1 MKHRRVLKIGSLL
14 LVLALVFSFAC
25 APTEEVEEPAKVI
38 TIGTMNLPTGL
49 NVFQTTGNVY
59 YGLIAW
65 VYDSLY
71 QIGPD
76 DVIEPNLCENME
88 ISPDALTYTM
98 TIRDNATWWDGTPV
112 TAEDIVFSYD
122 YIVGNDLSWYASIC
136 TQIKEWKVI
145 DDYTVEMILYEP
157 VNPDWLKYNP
167 LYIVPIIPKQVW
179 QDMTAEEA
187 LEELPLEKTHGSGP
201 YQVAEFVREEYLRL
215 RATPSAKEVLGVN
228 IDEYIIKGY
237 ADASVMLQDFK
248 AGNIDGIYGGVDFK
262 AVKALEQVPEAT
274 IADLAPMVFDQIV
287 FNFWASA
294 WARGGDSHPHPA
306 LKNVKVRQA
315 LDWCLDEEIAAEV
328 AHGKYGVPGCP
339 YLAPYFRDFSNTELD
354 CRGYDLDKAR
364 QLLDAAGY
372 VDTDGDGIRETA
384 EGLPLNFDVYVDSG
398 TPYELDVA
406 TVWARETEK
415 VGIHLNISAM
425 DGDTLWDTMNP
436 NGDFDMAFWGWSG
449 DPDPHY
455 LLCTMT
461 CEQACSGGWSEGG
474 FCNEELDKAYE
485 QAALVQTREERRA
498 LYWKMQEIMQR
509 EVPYITF
516 DYYGNLC
523 AFRNDKVVMDLQF
536 LRGLGSYG
544 IVSKMFAINA
554 DTVS

>member
-25 APTEEVEEPAKVI
+25 APTGEVEQPEKVI

-71 QIGPD
+71 ELGPE
-76 DVIEPNLCENME
+76 DVARPNLAKNIE
-88 ISPDALTYTM
+88 ISADRLTYTI
-98 TIRDNATWWDGTPV
+98 TIRDDATWWDGTPL
-112 TAEDIVFSYD
+112 TAEDVAFTYN
-122 YIVGNDLSWYASIC
+122 YIVDNDLSWYASIC
-136 TQIKEWKVI
+136 SQIQGWKVI
-145 DDYTVEMILYEP
+145 DDYTVEMTLKEQ

-167 LYIVPIIPKQVW
+167 FYIVPIIPKHVW
-179 QDMTAEEA
+179 QDIAPEEA
-187 LEELPLEKTHGSGP
+187 LGELPLEMTHGSGP
-201 YQVAEFVREEYLRL
+201 YQVVEFVPDEYIRL
-215 RATPSAKEVLGVN
+215 DASQFAKEVLGAN

-248 AGNIDGIYGGVDFK
+248 AGNIDAVYGGVDFK
-262 AVKALEQVPEAT
+262 MAKALEPVSEVT
-274 IADLAPMVFDQIV
+274 IADLAAMVFDQVV
-287 FNFWASA
+287 FNCWDNA

-306 LKNVKVRQA
+306 LKDIRVKQA
-315 LDWCLDEEIAAEV
+315 LDWCLDEEVAAEI
-328 AHGKYGVPGCP
+328 AHGKFGIPGCA
-339 YLAPYFRDFSNTELD
+339 YLAPYFKDFANSELD
-354 CRGYDLDKAR
+354 CRGYDLDKAS
-364 QLLDAAGY
+364 QILDEAGY
-372 VDTDGDGIRETA
+372 LDTDGDGIRETA
-384 EGLPLNFDVYVDSG
+384 EGLPLKFDVYVDAG

-406 TVWARETEK
+406 TVWSRETEK
-415 VGIHLNISAM
+415 VGIQLDISAL
-425 DGDTLWDTMNP
+425 DSETLWDVMNP
-436 NGDFDMAFWGWSG
+436 NGDFDMAFWGWAG

-461 CEQACSGGWSEGG
+461 CEQAAPGGWSESGY
-474 FCNEELDKAYE
+474 CNPELDEAYE

-498 LYWKMQEIMQR
+498 LYWKMQELIQR
-509 EVPYITF
+509 DVPYITWA
-516 DYYGNLC
+516 YYGNLC
-523 AFRNDKVVMDLQF
+523 AFRNDKVVMDLEL

-544 IVSKMFAINA
+544 IVSKMFAITA

>member
-1 MKHRRVLKIGSLL
+1 MKHRRLLKIGSLL

-25 APTEEVEEPAKVI
+25 APTEEVKQPEKVI
-38 TIGTMNLPTGL
+38 TIGTMDLPVGL

-65 VYDSLY
+65 IYDSLY
-71 QIGPD
+71 QLGPED
-76 DVIEPNLCENME
+76 IIEPNLCTNME
-88 ISPDALTYTM
+88 ISSDALTYTM
-98 TIRDNATWWDGTPV
+98 TIRDNATWWDGVPL
-112 TAEDIVFSYD
+112 TAEDVVFSYD

-136 TQIKEWKVI
+136 TQIKEWKLI

-167 LYIVPIIPKQVW
+167 LYIVPIIPKHIW
-179 QDMTAEEA
+179 QDITADEA
-187 LEELPLEKTHGSGP
+187 LEELPLEKTSGSGP
-201 YQVAEFVREEYLRL
+201 YQVVEFVRDEYLRL
-215 RATPSAKEVLGVN
+215 EASPLAKEEGAN

-248 AGNIDGIYGGVDFK
+248 AGNIDAIYGGVDFK
-262 AVKALEQVPEAT
+262 AVKALEPVPEVT
-274 IADLAPMVFDQIV
+274 IADLAPMVFDQVI
-287 FNFWASA
+287 FNFWSSA
-294 WARGGDSHPHPA
+294 WAKGEDSHPHPA

-315 LDWCLDEEIAAEV
+315 LDWCLDEEVAAEV

-339 YLAPYFRDFSNTELD
+339 YLAPYFQDFSNTELD

-364 QLLDAAGY
+364 QLLDEAGY
-372 VDTDGDGIRETA
+372 LDTDGDGIRETA
-384 EGLPLNFDVYVDSG
+384 EGLPLKFDVYVDAG

-415 VGIHLNISAM
+415 VGIQLDISAM
-425 DGDTLWDTMNP
+425 DSDTLWDVMNP
-436 NGDFDMAFWGWSG
+436 NGDFDLAFWGWSG

-461 CEQACSGGWSEGG
+461 CEQAAPGGWSEGG
-474 FCNEELDKAYE
+474 FCNAELDEAYG

-498 LYWKMQEIMQR
+498 LYWRMQEIMQD
-509 EVPYITF
+509 EVAYITF
-516 DYYGNLC
+516 DYYGHLC
-523 AFRNDKVVMDLQF
+523 AFRNDKVDMDIEL